1 MIDPE
6 KIYKAY
12 KFVKNM
18 SNNNDKDKSKK
29 AEKTIRNHVLWSMG
43 AGFIPFPIAD
53 FLAVAAVQLDMI
65 KSMSFVYDIDFKETE
80 GKALITA
87 LTGSGL
93 SRLGASALVKMIP
106 VVGTALGGISMSA
119 LSGAS
124 TYALGQV
131 FKTHFESGGT
141 FLDFDTDRFRKFYDE
156 QFEKGK
162 KVAEDLKEE
171 AEKKKTE
178 KKSSEE
184 TQEKPFD
191 VKKEEKPKTESKSE
205 GSKNENSDIVKKLK
219 ELAELKEMGV
229 INEEEFSQMKARL
242 IENFGK

>member
-1 MIDPE
+1 MIDP
-6 KIYKAY
+6 KNIYKAY

-18 SNNNDKDKSKK
+18 SNSNDKDKTKK
-29 AEKTIRNHVLWSMG
+29 ADKTIRNHVLWSMG
-43 AGFIPFPIAD
+43 AGFIPFPVAD

-65 KSMSFVYDIDFKETE
+65 KSMSHIYEIDFKETE

-106 VVGTALGGISMSA
+106 VVGSALGGVSMSA

-124 TYALGQV
+124 TFALGQV

-141 FLDFDTDRFRKFYDE
+141 FLDFDTERFRKFYDE

-171 AEKKKTE
+171 AEKKKAE
-178 KKSSEE
+178 KNSSGE
-184 TQEKPFD
+184 TTKESAFESKNEKA
-191 VKKEEKPKTESKSE
+191 KTETVKT
-205 GSKNENSDIVKKLK
+205 ENSDIVKKLK
-219 ELAELKEMGV
+219 ELAELKDMGV
-229 INEEEFSQMKARL
+229 INEDEFSQMKARL